1 MPPRPFSWAV
11 TADSPMP
18 LECVHVSPL
27 PTLLIDH
34 DGQVLRANL
43 LAQELLGVSERGL
56 AGRHLNGL
64 FSPAEAI
71 QRMLDHVFVHH
82 ANISDHS
89 LTMRANNQPCSLHMG
104 PDEEGAAAM
113 IVPEANRHEVEQ
125 QSRRHEIAE
134 AIARVALEMA
144 HEIKNPLAA
153 LRGAAQWLGEH
164 AENDDTKDAVRHILA
179 EVDRIRERIDA
190 FLQLGPRANIQMES
204 VNVHSVIDDVCRPP
218 EGVQLRRV
226 YDPSLPD
233 IRAHPGRLR
242 QAIENLWRNAL
253 EAGATMVEL
262 ESRISPVAKLP
273 GHAGRVIEIIITNDG
288 TPVPEHV
295 RTRLFEPFVTSK
307 SRGSGLGL
315 ALVQRVML
323 EHGGRVQLRS
333 ERGRTRFTLQF
344 PLEVSPT

>member
-1 MPPRPFSWAV
+1 MLPEQIQLSSV
-11 TADSPMP
+11 
-18 LECVHVSPL
+18 PL
-27 PTLLIDH
+27 PMLFIDPQ
-34 DGQVLRANL
+34 GNMVQANL
-43 LAQELLGVSERGL
+43 LAQEFLGMSSRGL
-56 AGRHLNGL
+56 AGKHLSNL
-64 FSPAEAI
+64 FAPADAI
-71 QRMLDHVFVHH
+71 QRMLDHVFTHH

-89 LTMRANNQPCSLHMG
+89 LTLRTKNQPCSLHVG
-104 PDEEGAAAM
+104 PDEAGAVAM

-164 AENDDTKDAVRHILA
+164 AEDDNTRGTVHHILA

-190 FLQLGPRANIQMES
+190 FLQLGPRADIQMEA

-218 EGVQLRRV
+218 EGVQLMRV
-226 YDPSLPD
+226 YDPSLPE

-253 EAGATMVEL
+253 EAGATMVEWQ
-262 ESRISPVAKLP
+262 SRISPVAKLP
-273 GHAGRVIEIIITNDG
+273 GHAGRVIEISITNDG

-333 ERGRTRFTLQF
+333 EHGRTRFTLQF
-344 PLEVSPT
+344 PLEVSSS

>member
-1 MPPRPFSWAV
+1 
-11 TADSPMP
+11 MP

-34 DGQVLRANL
+34 DGRVLKANL
-43 LAQELLGVSERGL
+43 LAQEFLGVSERGL
-56 AGRHLNGL
+56 VGKHLSNL
-64 FSPAEAI
+64 FAPAEAI

-89 LTMRANNQPCSLHMG
+89 LTMRASNQPCSLHVG

-164 AENDDTKDAVRHILA
+164 AENDDTKNTVRHILA

-190 FLQLGPRANIQMES
+190 FLQLGPRADIQMES
-204 VNVHSVIDDVCRPP
+204 VNVHSIIDDVCRPP
-218 EGVQLRRV
+218 AGLQLRRV
-226 YDPSLPD
+226 YDPSLPE

-242 QAIENLWRNAL
+242 QAFENLWNNAL
-253 EAGATMVEL
+253 EAGATMVEWQ
-262 ESRISPVAKLP
+262 SRISPTAQLP
-273 GHAGRVIEIIITNDG
+273 GHTGRVIEISITNDG
-288 TPVPEHV
+288 APVPEHI

-333 ERGRTRFTLQF
+333 EPGRTRFTLQF
-344 PLEVSPT
+344 PLEVSPS